1 MLGCNSL
8 RHRDSC
14 KNNKEPNIAAQTID
28 NLCRVKNIAVLL
40 ISCIIVCRDTVT
52 KGLRFGFACCG
63 CTFKVAA
70 VVVDILLNTE
80 LPVSSVEKLE
90 YFMME
95 QKKSVTDAAE
105 ILPKQ

>member
-40 ISCIIVCRDTVT
+40 ISCIT